1 MANPPL
7 LFAYVRSSVT
17 PRIHHRLPHDIS
29 HRYRRHRPV
38 TPVTFIGPRLP
49 FARPWASDVTLFIS
63 AISGGPILFLYAPA
77 IRLDATTILLM
88 LSSN

>member
-17 PRIHHRLPHDIS
+17 PRIHHRLPYDIS

-38 TPVTFIGPRLP
+38 TCITFIGPRLP
-49 FARPWASDVTLFIS
+49 Y
-63 AISGGPILFLYAPA
+63 FLYLELSKSS
-77 IRLDATTILLM
+77 IRPEIRGIRVVRT
-88 LSSN
+88 LSLVKKEMIGA

>member
-49 FARPWASDVTLFIS
+49 Y
-63 AISGGPILFLYAPA
+63 FLYLELSKSS
-77 IRLDATTILLM
+77 IRPEIRGIRVVRT
-88 LSSN
+88 LSLVKKEMIGA